1 MPFLTEMHAH
11 TSEVSRCAHL
21 DAAGVAARYLEAG
34 YTTLVIANHF
44 NNYTLDTAGSDWQTR
59 AAYYL
64 RGWRKAVDTANG
76 RLHVL
81 LGMEIRFPGSMND
94 YLVYG
99 LDEEYLLAHPY
110 LYDMNLRDFSELV
123 RRDGLLIIQAH
134 PFRNGM
140 TVMQPEL
147 LDGYEVFNGHVG
159 HDSRNPIA
167 RAWCRTYGKIPTSG
181 SDFHD
186 PTSVIDAGIQTDVPI
201 TDMKQLCAVLR
212 SGKYTIHCG
221 GALAQREHLTDFPAA
236 DL

>member
-21 DAAGVAARYLEAG
+21 DAAGVVARYLEAG
-34 YTTLVIANHF
+34 YTTLVVANHF
-44 NNYTLDTAGSDWQTR
+44 NNYTLDTAGSDWQSR

-64 RGWRKAVDTANG
+64 RGWKRAVDAAGG

-94 YLVYG
+94 YLIYG
-99 LDEEYLLAHPY
+99 LDEDYVLAHPY
-110 LYDMNLRDFSELV
+110 LYDMNLRDFAELAHK
-123 RRDGLLIIQAH
+123 DGLLIVQAH
-134 PFRNGM
+134 PFRDGM
-140 TVMQPEL
+140 MVMRPEL
-147 LDGYEVFNGHVG
+147 LDGYEVFNGHIG

-186 PTSVIDAGIQTDVPI
+186 PTSAVDAGILTEEPVTD
-201 TDMKQLCAVLR
+201 TRQLCAILR
-212 SGKYTIHCG
+212 SGAYTVHCG
-221 GALAQREHLTDFPAA
+221 GALAQKEGLFDFPANA
-236 DL
+236 L